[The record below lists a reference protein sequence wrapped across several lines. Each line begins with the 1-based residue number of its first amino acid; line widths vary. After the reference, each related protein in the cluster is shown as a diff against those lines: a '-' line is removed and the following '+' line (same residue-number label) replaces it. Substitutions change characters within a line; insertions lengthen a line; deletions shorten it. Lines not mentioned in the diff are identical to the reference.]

1 MSEVR
6 DGFHGT
12 KKTLVNKKVLNDYF
26 QIKKYDVIQEATNAA
41 NHRRSKNPG
50 SLGYGVY
57 FFSKFEMAKEFI
69 SKFPGDDTI
78 LQADL
83 DLENCID
90 LDDEDFQ
97 DSYHIYRKK
106 VEQTAQVHFKNF
118 SVRSN
123 AKQNVYD
130 GIVIELY
137 IRELKKKQVEV
148 SSVKKRTYTPSKDEK
163 IEFYS
168 NVPNGTEYCIRLSEI
183 ITNTKEIVGWI
194 LWIKNLY

>member
-26 QIKKYDVIQEATNAA
+26 QIKKYDVIQEATNAS
-41 NHRRSKNPG
+41 NHKNSKNPG

-57 FFSKFEMAKEFI
+57 FFSRFEMAKEFI
-69 SKFPGDDTI
+69 SKFSGDDII

-97 DSYHIYRKK
+97 NIYHIYRKK
-106 VEQTAQVHFKNF
+106 VERTAQVHFKNF
-118 SVRSN
+118 NVRSN

-194 LWIKNLY
+194 LWIRNLY

>member
-1 MSEVR
+1 MFLYGGCWMSEVR

-26 QIKKYDVIQEATNAA
+26 QIKKYDVIQEATNAS
-41 NHRRSKNPG
+41 NHKNSKNPG

-57 FFSKFEMAKEFI
+57 FFSRFEMAKEFI
-69 SKFPGDDTI
+69 SKFSGDDII

-97 DSYHIYRKK
+97 NIYHIYRKK
-106 VEQTAQVHFKNF
+106 VERTAQVHFKNF
-118 SVRSN
+118 NVRSN

-183 ITNTKEIVGWI
+183 ITNTKEIVG
-194 LWIKNLY
+194 